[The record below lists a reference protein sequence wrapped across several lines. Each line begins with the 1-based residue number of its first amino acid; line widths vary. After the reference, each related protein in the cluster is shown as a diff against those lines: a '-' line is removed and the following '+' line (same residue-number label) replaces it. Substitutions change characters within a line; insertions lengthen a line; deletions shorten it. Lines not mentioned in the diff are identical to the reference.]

1 MISALCK
8 TIEMSITVLAM
19 VLEVSRLFGGFLLAP
34 SRIPKYFS
42 WLDVLS
48 YFKYTYVALS
58 LNELEGL
65 QLACDN
71 TLSTTQTCIYD
82 GQTLIQERGFDYMD
96 ISACIGVLL
105 AFILF
110 SRTIAYLGV
119 RFLKH

>member
-8 TIEMSITVLAM
+8 TTEMSITVLAM

-42 WLDVLS
+42 WLDALS

-71 TLSTTQTCIYD
+71 TLNTTQPCIYD

-96 ISACIGVLL
+96 ITACIGVLL
-105 AFILF
+105 GFILF
-110 SRTIAYLGV
+110 SRIIAYLGV